1 MKTIEITYSEM
12 TTLLTALRIVNSERR
27 QFVKDPM
34 FRNDIKARIR
44 LFRKLVK
51 MQNIRGDIY

>member
-1 MKTIEITYSEM
+1 MKTIEITCSEL

-27 QFVKDPM
+27 QYVKDPM
-34 FRNDIKARIR
+34 FRDDIKDRIR

-51 MQNIRGDIY
+51 MHNVRGDIC